1 MSEEDKI
8 VVFVTTGT
16 EEEAHTIA
24 RELVNQKVAAC
35 VNIVPSVNST
45 FRWEGKIES
54 DRESLLIV
62 KTTLALLQETID
74 LVKQVHSYAVPE
86 IIAMPITGG
95 NPEYLQ
101 WIGDEVKR

>member
-1 MSEEDKI
+1 MSEEGKI
-8 VVFVTTGT
+8 VVFITTGT

-35 VNIVPSVNST
+35 VNIVPGVDST

-62 KTTLALLQETID
+62 KTTLTLLPETID
-74 LVKQVHSYAVPE
+74 LVKQVHSYTVPE
-86 IIAMPITGG
+86 IIAMPIIGG

-101 WIGDEVKR
+101 WVGDELKR

>member
-1 MSEEDKI
+1 MSEEGKI
-8 VVFVTTGT
+8 VVFITTGT

-35 VNIVPSVNST
+35 VNIVPGVDST

-62 KTTLALLQETID
+62 KTTLTLLPETIN
-74 LVKQVHSYAVPE
+74 LVKQVHSYTVPE
-86 IIAMPITGG
+86 IIAMPIIGG

-101 WIGDEVKR
+101 WVGDELKR